1 MPRGRKAPAMRT
13 GSAALPGFIETSQ
26 IWPRELCSNLSLL
39 EIKCKAIPL
48 DEFGGNA
55 PTKPNFCL
63 AGHSETSSY
72 D

>member
-1 MPRGRKAPAMRT
+1 MPRGRKAPATHT
-13 GSAALPGFIETSQ
+13 GSAALPGFIGTPQ
-26 IWPRELCSNLSLL
+26 IRPRELCSNLSPP
-39 EIKCKAIPL
+39 EIKSKAIPL
-48 DEFGGNA
+48 DEFGGNV